1 MKKQTNITKK
11 GAAIKVKSQN
21 APVKAKKTA
30 EWIMSVKSFEKNG
43 CMINNN

>member
-1 MKKQTNITKK
+1 MKKQTNNVKK
-11 GAAIKVKSQN
+11 AVAIQVKSQN
-21 APVKAKKTA
+21 ALAKEKKAA

>member
-1 MKKQTNITKK
+1 MKKQTKIAKK
-11 GAAIKVKSQN
+11 GVVIKVKSQN
-21 APVKAKKTA
+21 SPVKAKKAA

>member
-1 MKKQTNITKK
+1 MKKQQKNT
-11 GAAIKVKSQN
+11 
-21 APVKAKKTA
+21 PVKKKKVA